1 MLTEEQAVKTNHHD
15 LEKQLSE
22 TKSQLR
28 GLFIDFAH
36 RPRTWRTGIQ
46 RLRDVKP
53 INELRRGLGKLASLR
68 GLRNE

>member
-15 LEKQLSE
+15 LGKQLSE

-28 GLFIDFAH
+28 GLFIDFVQL
-36 RPRTWRTGIQ
+36 PRTWRTGLH

-53 INELRRGLGKLASLR
+53 INELRRGLGKLASLG
-68 GLRNE
+68 GLRDD